1 MRNAQGGEM
10 EDYLETSYDK
20 FVFRVKVG
28 YFYSKDDFWAS
39 VSGIIATV
47 GVSDF
52 LQKARGD
59 VAFLETAE
67 LGAEIKQGQELGKIE
82 TIKATFAI
90 LSPVSGKIVEVN
102 SELESSAY
110 LINEDPYGAGWI
122 YKIELTDFAGDQA
135 SLLPAGGYLELMKQ
149 KIAEEMKKK

>member
-1 MRNAQGGEM
+1 M
-10 EDYLETSYDK
+10 EEYLETSHDK

-28 YFYSKDDFWAS
+28 YFYSKDDFWAN
-39 VSGIIATV
+39 VSDNIATV

-59 VAFLETAE
+59 VAFLETVEVGTAVS
-67 LGAEIKQGQELGKIE
+67 QGQELGKIE

-90 LSPVSGKIVEVN
+90 LSPVSGKVVEVN
-102 SELESSAY
+102 PELDSSAY
-110 LINEDPYGAGWI
+110 LINEDPYGAGWL
-122 YKIELTDFAGDQA
+122 YRIELADFVGDKANLLQA
-135 SLLPAGGYLELMKQ
+135 ASYLELMEQ

>member
-1 MRNAQGGEM
+1 MGGF
-10 EDYLETSYDK
+10 LETTYDK

-39 VSGIIATV
+39 VYGNVATV

-52 LQKARGD
+52 LQKAKGD

-67 LGAEIKQGQELGKIE
+67 VGAEIKQGQELGKIE
-82 TIKATFAI
+82 TIKATFGI
-90 LSPVSGKIVEVN
+90 TSPVSGKLVEVN
-102 SELESSAY
+102 SELESSSY

-122 YKIELTDFAGDQA
+122 YKIELSDFAGDKKQ
-135 SLLPAGGYLELMKQ
+135 LLQDEGYMDLMKA

>member
-1 MRNAQGGEM
+1 M
-10 EDYLETSYDK
+10 EEYLETSHDK

-28 YFYSKDDFWAS
+28 YFYSKDDFWAN
-39 VSGIIATV
+39 VSDNIATV

-59 VAFLETAE
+59 VAFLETADV
-67 LGAEIKQGQELGKIE
+67 GTAVSQGQELGKIE

-90 LSPVSGKIVEVN
+90 LSPVSGKVVEVN
-102 SELESSAY
+102 TELESSAY

-122 YKIELTDFAGDQA
+122 YKIELTDFAGDKA
-135 SLLPAGGYLELMKQ
+135 NLLQAGGYLELMEQ

>member
-1 MRNAQGGEM
+1 M
-10 EDYLETSYDK
+10 EGYLETSYNK

-28 YFYSKDDFWAS
+28 YSYSKDDFWAS
-39 VSGIIATV
+39 VSDNIATV
-47 GVSDF
+47 GVGDF

-67 LGAEIKQGQELGKIE
+67 VGTEVKQGQELGKIE

-90 LSPVSGKIVEVN
+90 ISPVSGKVVEVN

-122 YKIELTDFAGDQA
+122 YKIELMDFAGDQA
-135 SLLPAGGYLELMKQ
+135 GLLQAAGYLELMEQ